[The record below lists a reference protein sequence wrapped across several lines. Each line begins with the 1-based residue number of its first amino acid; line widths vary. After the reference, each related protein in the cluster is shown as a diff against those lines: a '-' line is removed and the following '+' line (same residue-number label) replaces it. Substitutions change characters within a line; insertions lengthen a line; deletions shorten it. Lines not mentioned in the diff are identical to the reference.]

1 MIFVYSQVELQNT
14 IIDSIQ
20 KCDRSLF
27 VFDEVDKMPE
37 GVLNALVPILDYTTY
52 FRLSGV
58 NKNKSI
64 FIFLSN
70 TGSQQIVKRLL
81 ELWENGRKR
90 EETGLQDFE
99 SLITIGAFNEKGG
112 FHRSDAIETSLIDH
126 YVPFLPLEESHVIS
140 CIKRYFRDRLIYDPS
155 TQMIEEVL
163 SHVTFDPPPH
173 NLYSKAG
180 CKRLEQK
187 VALIANRKH
196 SNLR

>member
-1 MIFVYSQVELQNT
+1 
-14 IIDSIQ
+14 
-20 KCDRSLF
+20 
-27 VFDEVDKMPE
+27 MPE

-81 ELWENGRKR
+81 ELWESGRKR
-90 EETGLQDFE
+90 EDTTLQDFE

-112 FHRSDAIETSLIDH
+112 FHRSDTIETSLIDH
-126 YVPFLPLEESHVIS
+126 YVPFLPLEEAHVIS
-140 CIKRYFRDRLIYDPS
+140 CIKRAFQERYIEPTS
-155 TQMIEEVL
+155 KMIEEVL

-187 VALIANRKH
+187 VALISNRR
-196 SNLR
+196 LVDL